1 MAKTET
7 DVAVVAEA
15 VREKRGWFITLGILL
30 IVVGTAAIVSPYI
43 ATFSI
48 KIFIGW
54 FLVISGI
61 TQAVH
66 AFWAKDWGGFFWQL
80 MIGILEAAA
89 GAFLLLY
96 PVAGIVA
103 LTIYLAVV
111 LIVEGLIR
119 AISAFKLKPEA
130 GWVWVLI
137 GGIASVI
144 VGAMLWAELPS
155 SALWAIGLLL
165 GLNIAMSGW
174 SLLMI
179 ALAAG
184 GTSEKKAHT

>member
-1 MAKTET
+1 M
-7 DVAVVAEA
+7 
-15 VREKRGWFITLGILL
+15 
-30 IVVGTAAIVSPYI
+30 
-43 ATFSI
+43 
-48 KIFIGW
+48 
-54 FLVISGI
+54 
-61 TQAVH
+61 
-66 AFWAKDWGGFFWQL
+66 
-80 MIGILEAAA
+80 
-89 GAFLLLY
+89 
-96 PVAGIVA
+96 
-103 LTIYLAVV
+103 
-111 LIVEGLIR
+111 LIVERLIR

-179 ALAAG
+179 ALAG
-184 GTSEKKAHT
+184 GASENKAHT